1 MGNIRCNQL
10 LEVLKN
16 EIVFFQDYPLE
27 YYTTTVAHI
36 EEEDLDPEG
45 DYWDSEDYLVDVED
59 EHNNVSTTTSNVEQT
74 ESFTA
79 KETEQE
85 GGEDEQLQDPPLP
98 TLLTDSD
105 FSNNPFLEETAEAM
119 SEEEEG
125 GEKGNEE
132 ERTTRKSFLLQGIR
146 VTVREGG
153 GRRWKQGSHT
163 NLLESD
169 LKMKPVEVAYEF
181 ENNAE
186 TNVEEGENK
195 NFEVKNVETTDNED
209 PSLINDNSSN
219 NLIDLISTW
228 PGSSEEIEEN
238 EESEVFEEEAVGIKL
253 NMSRS
258 GGTEGEVDSD
268 KGQAESGATLL
279 PSLMDRQPVG
289 REERGDNGQR
299 DSVVEGGPKLEH
311 FLRIGAT
318 MQEGLSLLAE
328 ERSTD
333 SDSFLDSKV
342 LERNIVRTDYSPA
355 SEKIHPLL
363 NLILCL
369 QVALI
374 TF

>member
-1 MGNIRCNQL
+1 M
-10 LEVLKN
+10 
-16 EIVFFQDYPLE
+16 
-27 YYTTTVAHI
+27 A
-36 EEEDLDPEG
+36 
-45 DYWDSEDYLVDVED
+45 
-59 EHNNVSTTTSNVEQT
+59 
-74 ESFTA
+74 
-79 KETEQE
+79 
-85 GGEDEQLQDPPLP
+85 
-98 TLLTDSD
+98 
-105 FSNNPFLEETAEAM
+105 
-119 SEEEEG
+119 
-125 GEKGNEE
+125 
-132 ERTTRKSFLLQGIR
+132 
-146 VTVREGG
+146 
-153 GRRWKQGSHT
+153 
-163 NLLESD
+163 
-169 LKMKPVEVAYEF
+169 
-181 ENNAE
+181 
-186 TNVEEGENK
+186 
-195 NFEVKNVETTDNED
+195 
-209 PSLINDNSSN
+209 SSSK
-219 NLIDLISTW
+219 L
-228 PGSSEEIEEN
+228 
-238 EESEVFEEEAVGIKL
+238 L